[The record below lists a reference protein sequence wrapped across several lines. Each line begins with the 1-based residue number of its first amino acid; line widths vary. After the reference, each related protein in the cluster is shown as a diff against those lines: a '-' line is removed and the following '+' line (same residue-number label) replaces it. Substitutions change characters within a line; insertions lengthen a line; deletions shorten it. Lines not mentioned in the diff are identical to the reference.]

1 LFIHRKLFNQTHEL
15 SVVKGETMDT
25 VIYLLIFQ
33 GILGGFDVLWNHEWK
48 EKLPTKPSA
57 ALEQKIHGVR
67 ELFYAV
73 VFLGLA
79 WLAWNGIWA
88 CILFIVIIIEVIL
101 TAWDFVTEDKTRTLS
116 PTERVTHLVL
126 SMTGGAYVALLIP
139 VLIGW
144 SRLMSELVMVEYGVR
159 SWVLTVLGIGVFL
172 WGIRDLWSGLSLSG
186 QAKSKTHT
194 HA

>member
-1 LFIHRKLFNQTHEL
+1 
-15 SVVKGETMDT
+15 MDT
-25 VIYLLIFQ
+25 VIYILIFQ